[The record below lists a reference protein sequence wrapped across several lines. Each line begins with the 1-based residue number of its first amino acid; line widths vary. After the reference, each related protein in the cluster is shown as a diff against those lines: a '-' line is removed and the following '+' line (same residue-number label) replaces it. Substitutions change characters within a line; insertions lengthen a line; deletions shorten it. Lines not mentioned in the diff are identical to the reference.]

1 MNRPLPN
8 GHWVRDLMV
17 WGTFSQRATVT
28 KGFVIHPPDLRGAGE
43 AAASRAHVNLVKYL
57 QSIPLQVRVQFQW
70 RCNSDYHKALDAYEK
85 VTADCA
91 NPRERDIRSATA
103 RHFRGLIKE
112 RRLRR
117 EHLVVFISRRL
128 EAAPPRFTTR
138 EGLKLYYRSIL
149 AQCETDFAQ
158 LGRELATAMGQDVPV
173 EPMTRREHQLY
184 LYLFLNPTANEWQAD
199 PGEIFDDG
207 RSIMGNCLGSDIRT
221 DRLGR
226 MFFDGHYHALLVLR
240 QVGSHT
246 HDGMIHHL
254 TKTDFLNYQI
264 TVTLE
269 PLDTHRIIQEE
280 ETAQQNLQKQANAD
294 VVVSQTR
301 VDTIRRKQSAISKL
315 GEGQTRLMNMTFVV
329 RAWNTDETRLAA
341 DVSALKAGI
350 LSMSNARCYDT
361 HLEATALELFFST
374 LPGNSFHPY
383 VARAV
388 RLEDEHV
395 ADLIPFSASF
405 TGDLE
410 QAQALFLS
418 SDRALAGFRFHV
430 NGLVQH
436 TGVAGSSRSGKSAI
450 YNNLLYQTG
459 PYFDYDVLLEEGGS
473 HTNFAED
480 HGAKPMV
487 IQKNGSIT
495 INYLDTLGSPLEP
508 DHLAYAISLTT
519 HFAGRTEDER
529 LNSRRRA
536 YLSHYLGVLYRE
548 AQQDWSRRHADLN
561 RRAQREAC
569 AVHRWHATR
578 MTADDTRFD
587 AYTVVRDRLRAED
600 AEMLEFQAALTEAE
614 ITHFIKSPETAHWA
628 ERHAFAY
635 FRPEE
640 YPRHSELAELLR
652 LRPSQEHDRAE
663 VAELAALMDN
673 WNAVGEYG
681 PLFDGV
687 TNRRFDTRVVH
698 FELAKADNNDLA
710 LRGAIALN
718 LTGRIRQRIVSLPR
732 AVRKR
737 FTMEELARL
746 IQMPGGARLTLE
758 LAAQLAKYN
767 CVFAFILQ
775 DFPQV
780 AHIEGISS
788 LLNNTRQWLI
798 LRHDDHKEL
807 GLFADRILLP
817 ETMREAV
824 SQYPIP
830 LNLPPANRHS
840 AACYFSRSAVPPIS
854 GTIHYT
860 LQQNA
865 A

>member
-8 GHWVRDLMV
+8 GHWVRDFIV
-17 WGTFSQRATVT
+17 WGTFRQRATIA
-28 KGFVIHPPDLRGAGE
+28 KGFVIYPPDLRGAGE
-43 AAASRAHVNLVKYL
+43 AAGARAHENLVKYF
-57 QSIPLQVRVQFQW
+57 QSIPLHVRLQYQW
-70 RCNSDYHKALDAYEK
+70 RCNCDYHKALDAYEK
-85 VTADCA
+85 VTADCT
-91 NPRERDIRSATA
+91 NPQEQAVRAATA
-103 RHFRGLIKE
+103 RHFRGLLRE
-112 RRLRR
+112 RKLRR
-117 EHLVVFISRRL
+117 EHLVVFISQRID
-128 EAAPPRFTTR
+128 AAPPLFTTP
-138 EGLKLYYRSIL
+138 EGVKSYYRSVL
-149 AQCETDFAQ
+149 TQCEANFAQ
-158 LGRELATAMGQDVPV
+158 LGRELGTALGQDVVV
-173 EPMTRREHQLY
+173 EPMTKRDHQLY
-184 LYLFLNPTANEWQAD
+184 TFLFLNPTANEWQTD
-199 PGEIFDDG
+199 LGSVFDD
-207 RSIMGNCLGSDIRT
+207 RLSIMRNCLASDLKT

-226 MFFDGHYHALLVLR
+226 MFFDGHYHALLVLQ

-246 HDGMIHHL
+246 YEGMIHHL

-264 TVTLE
+264 TVNLE
-269 PLDTHRIIQEE
+269 PLDTYRIIQEE
-280 ETAQQNLQKQANAD
+280 ETAQQNLQKQANTD

-301 VDTIRRKQSAISKL
+301 VDTIRRKQVSITQL
-315 GEGQTRLMNMTFVV
+315 GEGQTRLMNTTFIV
-329 RAWNTDETRLAA
+329 RAWNTDETKLAA

-350 LSMSNARCYDT
+350 LSMRNARCYDA

-383 VARAV
+383 AARAV

-395 ADLIPFSASF
+395 ANLIPFSASF

-410 QAQALFLS
+410 QAQALYLS
-418 SDRALAGFRFHV
+418 SDRAMVGFRFHV

-436 TGVAGSSRSGKSAI
+436 TGVAGGSRSGKSAA

-473 HTNFAED
+473 HSNYAED
-480 HGAKPMV
+480 HGAKPIV
-487 IQKNGSIT
+487 IQKSGNIT
-495 INYLDTLGSPLEP
+495 INYLDTLAAPLDP
-508 DHLAYAISLTT
+508 DHLAYAISLTA
-519 HFAGRTEDER
+519 HFAGKTEDER
-529 LNSRRRA
+529 LNHRRRA
-536 YLSHYLGVLYRE
+536 YLSFYLGVLYRE
-548 AQQDWSRRHADLN
+548 AQQDWGRRNADLN

-569 AVHRWHATR
+569 AIHQWHATR
-578 MTADDTRFD
+578 MTADDTLFD
-587 AYTVVRDRLRAED
+587 AYTQVRDRVRAND
-600 AEMLEFQAALTEAE
+600 AEVLEFTAKITEAG
-614 ITHFIKSPETAHWA
+614 ITHFIKDGQTAHLA
-628 ERHAFAY
+628 ERHVFSY
-635 FRPEE
+635 FKPEE

-673 WNAVGEYG
+673 WSALGEYG

-732 AVRKR
+732 SVRKR

-746 IQMPGGARLTLE
+746 IQMPGGAKLTLE

-775 DFPQV
+775 DFAQV
-780 AHIEGISS
+780 AHVEGISS

-798 LRHDDHKEL
+798 LRHDDYKEL

-830 LNLPPANRHS
+830 LNLPPANRYS

-854 GTIHYT
+854 GTMHYSF
-860 LQQNA
+860 QQNA